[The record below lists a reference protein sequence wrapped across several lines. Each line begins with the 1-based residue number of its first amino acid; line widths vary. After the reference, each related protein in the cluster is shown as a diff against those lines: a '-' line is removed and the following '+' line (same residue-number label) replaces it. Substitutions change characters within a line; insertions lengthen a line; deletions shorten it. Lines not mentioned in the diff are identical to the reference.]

1 MIPVLQDDA
10 VLYLLPDHLG
20 VAYWSDDEGDGLE
33 GMGLRHTTLREGS
46 DPIKESTPET
56 SARDAARLQAV
67 RAELL
72 SGQDD
77 GSNSDDENGNDDG
90 VPELE

>member
-20 VAYWSDDEGDGLE
+20 VACWTDDEDDRLE
-33 GMGLRHTTLREGS
+33 GMGLRHTTLQEGS
-46 DPIKESTPET
+46 GPMEESTPET
-56 SARDAARLQAV
+56 SARDAVRLQAV

-77 GSNSDDENGNDDG
+77 SISEEENGKDDG